1 VSPERQLR
9 ILLVPSA
16 YYPHVGGIEE
26 LTRQLALELERL
38 GHEARVV
45 TNRWPDGVAA
55 EEVLDGV
62 RVRRLRFELPAA
74 SPRALVR
81 FGSRAPIAASSLLRL
96 CRSFRPDVVHAI
108 GAGPNAAYLAAL
120 RGRLGAALVL
130 TAQGEFGGDPQ
141 RAFERSRSLRGGL
154 SRLLR
159 RGSAVTACSSF
170 VLDELARVFEVAA
183 PAVVIPNGVSP
194 DEFDVPRPAANGLGR
209 YVFAVGRLVEQ
220 KAFDTLLRGFARA
233 ELDGRRLVV
242 AGDGPERPALERLA
256 GELGVDVSFVG
267 SVGRC
272 RLVELMRGA
281 DLFAFPSR
289 YEAFGIALLE
299 AMAAGTPAV
308 AARVGGIPE
317 FASDGE
323 NALLVPPDDE
333 DALAAALTRLASD
346 HALRERLAAGGLAR
360 AEELSWARIAA
371 RYVTLYRRVARA

>member
-1 VSPERQLR
+1 
-9 ILLVPSA
+9 
-16 YYPHVGGIEE
+16 
-26 LTRQLALELERL
+26 
-38 GHEARVV
+38 
-45 TNRWPDGVAA
+45 
-55 EEVLDGV
+55 
-62 RVRRLRFELPAA
+62 VRRLRFELPAA

-81 FGSRAPIAASSLLRL
+81 FGARAPIASSSLVRL

-170 VLDELARVFEVAA
+170 VLEELAHVFDIAA

-194 DEFDVPRPAANGLGR
+194 EEFDIVRPAENG
-209 YVFAVGRLVEQ
+209 YVFAAGRLVEQ
-220 KAFDTLLRGFARA
+220 KALDTLLRGFARA
-233 ELDGRRLVV
+233 DLGGRRLVV

-256 GELGVDVSFVG
+256 GELGVDVSFTG
-267 SVGRC
+267 SVGRA

-323 NALLVPPDDE
+323 NALLVPPGDE
-333 DALAAALTRLASD
+333 GALAAALTRLASD
-346 HALRERLAAGGLAR
+346 VALRERLAAGGRAR
-360 AEELSWARIAA
+360 AEELSWARVAP
-371 RYVTLYRRVARA
+371 RYVSLYRRVAHAT